1 MTHAGPFLLGFA
13 AGIIAFSTPT
23 FAAPAATVDIAQSNH
38 NIVLVAQKRG
48 SRTLGVTAVRYPG
61 GKFRKVGPRK
71 WVEGRGDGK
80 FTFREIDDDGRAIT
94 LLDKSRGVYIFLN
107 LRKEWVMY
115 AEGDQPPREL
125 YPIIGVEKDDPEEEV
140 AVMPEMPELPKMA
153 RYTCE
158 EGVPMVVRFENR
170 GDRSLAFISID
181 GSPEM
186 RLKQIPTGSG
196 VKYSNGEYTILTKGR
211 NAILEINGDTDIC
224 TGR

>member
-1 MTHAGPFLLGFA
+1 MTHAGSLLLSFA
-13 AGIIAFSTPT
+13 AGMIAFATPAFT
-23 FAAPAATVDIAQSNH
+23 APAASVDITQTNAG
-38 NIVLVAQKRG
+38 IVLVAQKRG

-80 FTFREIDDDGRAIT
+80 FSFREIDDDGRTIT

-115 AEGDQPPREL
+115 AEGDEPPREL

-140 AVMPEMPELPKMA
+140 AVMPEIPELPKMA

-170 GDRSLAFISID
+170 GDRSVAFVSID

-196 VKYSNGEYTILTKGR
+196 VKYSNGEYSIFTKGR
-211 NAILEINGDTDIC
+211 NAILDINGDTDIC